1 MAFFRN
7 TKKHQGLESSVC
19 MESGFRSI
27 KSGIHNMRSIIQ
39 DSLVLPYMGRMPT
52 RFPPRQPRETYR
64 LPAYFKSCTLKKA
77 ASPNVGYNSFERRE
91 LQTTLRRNFN
101 LFPMLF
107 WLLIKRP
114 AESKNFTFPTFIL
127 HC

>member
-39 DSLVLPYMGRMPT
+39 DSLVLPYIYGANANS
-52 RFPPRQPRETYR
+52 FP
-64 LPAYFKSCTLKKA
+64 A
-77 ASPNVGYNSFERRE
+77 ASAVE
-91 LQTTLRRNFN
+91 N
-101 LFPMLF
+101 L
-107 WLLIKRP
+107 
-114 AESKNFTFPTFIL
+114 
-127 HC
+127 